1 MSETQLIKRWNEE
14 QPQYRAWGSFVVSEM
29 QRLIGEQLQDNAV
42 ESFLRIPPKARLKE
56 TPSLVDKAFN
66 RGKSYTD
73 PYEQIT
79 DKVGVRFVV
88 LLNEDVRQVEHL
100 LLDHRAW
107 TARKDKDYEQERSDK
122 PLLFTYQSL
131 HYIVFAN
138 EDIKVS
144 ENLVRAGTPCEVQ
157 IRTLLQ
163 HAHSELTH
171 SRLYKPSVTATPEMM
186 RASAKSMALIEAADD
201 YFDKISARTREI
213 DFPVD
218 EAKEVLASFFTGTAG
233 LEPKYQKSSS
243 LILDALK
250 NALGADLEDRLA
262 RILKSDPYIVDIIK
276 ERGAENSLYRQP
288 VVLLLYEL
296 AKTRPAYLK
305 EYWPLN
311 HADIRPIYADLGVSF
326 DRCG

>member
-1 MSETQLIKRWNEE
+1 MSETQFIQRWNEE

-29 QRLIGEQLQDNAV
+29 QRLIGEHLQDSAV

-56 TPSLVDKAFN
+56 TSSLIDKAFN
-66 RGKSYTD
+66 RGKNYTD

-88 LLNEDVRQVEHL
+88 LLNEDVRQVEQL
-100 LLDHRAW
+100 LLDHEAW

-138 EDIKVS
+138 NDVEVS
-144 ENLVRAGTPCEVQ
+144 GNVVRAGTPCEVQ

-213 DFPVD
+213 DLPVE
-218 EAKEVLASFFTGTAG
+218 EAKEILARVFTGTAG
-233 LEPKYQKSSS
+233 LEAKYQKSSS

-250 NALGADLEDRLA
+250 DALGGDLEEKLTK
-262 RILKSDPYIVDIIK
+262 LLETDPYIADRIK
-276 ERGAENSLYRQP
+276 ERSAENSLYRQP

-305 EYWPLN
+305 EHWPLN
-311 HADIRPIYADLGVSF
+311 HADIRELYADLGVSF